1 MANEIEQDNLSFG
14 IQDTV
19 QMGMGNQELLD
30 NILAPETSTA
40 DPDKIVDINDTTA
53 ADKIKAEEDA
63 AAAKIVADK
72 KIVKDK
78 KDTTLGDFLSD
89 DDDVDDDKEVDDV
102 DDDDAAKTAAEKIKA
117 AAEIPNSDDT
127 SDDTSG
133 GTQFEALSNDL
144 FELGVFNK
152 DEDENEDPITTAES
166 FLERFNVEKKKGA
179 MEMVDNFIGQFGK
192 EHQDAF
198 DAIYVKGMDPR
209 EYFQASNSI
218 TDFSKLDL
226 TIEANQEK
234 VMKQTLSD
242 QGFEQDDVDS
252 EIERLKN
259 YGDLEVVSQKHH
271 KVLIKK
277 QTKTLEQKTIEADN
291 TRKHTAS
298 MKQTYVNNVNDVLQ
312 DKIKEKGFDGIPL
325 SPKIANELQDFLLAD
340 KWKTDS
346 GETLTDFDKYIL
358 DLKRPENH
366 ETKVKVALLLKLLE
380 KDPTLSTIKK
390 SSMSKKSDKLFKEV
404 SRQVSRTSNTAGA
417 QKRWFK

>member
-63 AAAKIVADK
+63 AAAAKIAADK

-89 DDDVDDDKEVDDV
+89 DDD
-102 DDDDAAKTAAEKIKA
+102 DDDDEEVDGDDATKTAAEKIKVA
-117 AAEIPNSDDT
+117 TETPDSDDT
-127 SDDTSG
+127 SDETSG

-152 DEDENEDPITTAES
+152 DEDESEEPITTAES

-198 DAIYVKGMDPR
+198 DAIYVKGMDPK

-218 TDFSKLDL
+218 TDFSKIDL
-226 TIEANQEK
+226 SVDANQEK
-234 VMKQTLSD
+234 VMRQALTD
-242 QGFEQDDVDS
+242 QGFEKEDVDS
-252 EIERLKN
+252 EIERLKD
-259 YGDLEVVSQKHH
+259 YGDLETVSQKHH

-277 QTKTLEQKTIEADN
+277 QAKVLEQKTLDSAASV
-291 TRKHTAS
+291 KHTAEI
-298 MKQTYVNNVNDVLQ
+298 KQTYVNNVNDVLQ